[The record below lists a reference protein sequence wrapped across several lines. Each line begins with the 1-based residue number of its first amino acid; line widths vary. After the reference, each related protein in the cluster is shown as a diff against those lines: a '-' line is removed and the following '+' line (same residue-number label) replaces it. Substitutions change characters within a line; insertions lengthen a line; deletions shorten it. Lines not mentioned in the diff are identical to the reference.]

1 MLILS
6 TFTIASLV
14 INFVVILIILAKLNR
29 QMDGIVKVMKSMEK
43 RMTEEDHFIIK
54 ISETLSRLEKGVNAK
69 NGGIDWKG

>member
-6 TFTIASLV
+6 TFTIVALV
-14 INFVVILIILAKLNR
+14 INFIVILIILAKLNR

-43 RMTEEDHFIIK
+43 RIAEEDHFIIK
-54 ISETLSRLEKGVNAK
+54 INESVSRLEKGLYAK